1 MIAHI
6 KEHYEKQQEMVDE
19 TKLKKEKS
27 GPARQTEEDIFKNK
41 EPAGDDFLIWEPQT
55 FKHKI
60 LALLQNWIEVI
71 CLVGFALTCL
81 LSPSF
86 VATVLFICS
95 LSLMYTMTMNIK
107 VRFIYGLYA
116 MAICMV
122 LVLIVSGL
130 KAYWLQGFKETVATR
145 KLFRD

>member
-1 MIAHI
+1 MIGDI

-19 TKLKKEKS
+19 TRLKKEKS
-27 GPARQTEEDIFKNK
+27 GPARQTEDDLFKNK
-41 EPAGDDFLIWEPQT
+41 EPAGDDFMIWEPQT

-60 LALLQNWIEVI
+60 LALLQNWIEAI
-71 CLVGFALTCL
+71 CFVGLALTCL

-86 VATVLFICS
+86 VATGLFIFS

-107 VRFIYGLYA
+107 VRFMNGLYV
-116 MAICMV
+116 MVSGMV

-130 KAYWLQGFKETVATR
+130 KAYWI
-145 KLFRD
+145 